1 MKLATLLQTTAA
13 PPVKHLGLALLGM
26 LGLWAASSYGY
37 YYLVS
42 AMSLNNGYDEAPFFF
57 AAYYLLWTVASVLA
71 FRGVLQERLS
81 HAFTAYNAFAL
92 AGLLLALGSYV
103 TLVLPSLPEVTAE
116 VAPPNPP
123 DFMFASA
130 WYYLPK
136 STDILFQQVMVASLI
151 LTAAKQ
157 GFAFGSITLAA
168 ALVFGGYHLT
178 LYLDGFTALYVARF
192 TAAAC
197 LFGLVVPYIY
207 LRLKNGFLLAYGLHW
222 SFYALD
228 ATLTHFILSVP

>member
-1 MKLATLLQTTAA
+1 MKLATLLQTTGA

-81 HAFTAYNAFAL
+81 HAFTA
-92 AGLLLALGSYV
+92 
-103 TLVLPSLPEVTAE
+103 E

-178 LYLDGFTALYVARF
+178 LYLDGFTPLYVARF
-192 TAAAC
+192 TTAAC